1 MQEGD
6 GGGPRTRKK
15 DRTVGIGDGRE
26 REQVRAEMVRSR
38 LSRMSEEEGLLR
50 WPLRQ
55 PSTEGSAE

>member
-15 DRTVGIGDGRE
+15 DRTVGMGDGRE

-38 LSRMSEEEGLLR
+38 LSRMSEEGLASLAA
-50 WPLRQ
+50 
-55 PSTEGSAE
+55 PSTINRGKC